1 MIKTRG
7 NYGDGRG
14 RTARSVV
21 AVAFSII
28 LSLALRGWLS
38 AHGGVDDE
46 PPSPTHPSPTTGAGI
61 AVPKEQQFALG
72 MLTEPVSNHDLSQSV
87 TITGRVV
94 PRTDAI
100 ADVVSPV
107 AGRIVAGQI
116 PRLGEKVSRGQI
128 LFRVAQVLAPSERT
142 GLRTEQIRA
151 KAELASAEREVSR
164 LERLEG
170 VVAGKQIVEANIR
183 RDAARDSYNALT
195 AQLNGAGATV
205 AVTAPISGVIT
216 KAEIAGGETVD
227 GSRSL
232 YTIAD
237 LSNVWVEANLFEGD
251 IPRIKGATNA
261 AITTPSYPGEIFT
274 GTLYRVGSTVDPTS
288 RTISVLFLTRNPDE
302 RLKLDMSASVAV
314 ETGESQSMLAV
325 RQSAIV
331 KSGVRTV
338 VFVHT
343 APERFEARDVVL
355 GSGSGGNYVE
365 VKSGIAVDDRV
376 LTSGGYELKSLA
388 GL

>member
-1 MIKTRG
+1 MKTDR
-7 NYGDGRG
+7 N
-14 RTARSVV
+14 RSDRRPGTYVR
-21 AVAFSII
+21 SIAMLVLFVG

-46 PPSPTHPSPTTGAGI
+46 PASPTHATAPAGAGI
-61 AVPKEQQFALG
+61 AVTKEQQFALG
-72 MLTEPVSNHDLSQSV
+72 MLTEPVSNHDLTQSV
-87 TITGRVV
+87 TVTGRVV
-94 PRTDAI
+94 PRTEAI

-107 AGRIVAGQI
+107 AGRIVSGQI
-116 PRLGEKVSRGQI
+116 PRLGDRVSRGQV

-151 KAELASAEREVSR
+151 KAELASAEREVGR

-170 VVAGKQIVEANIR
+170 VVAGKQIVEARIR
-183 RDAARDSYNALT
+183 RDAAHDAYNALT
-195 AQLNGAGATV
+195 SQLSGAGATV

-227 GSRSL
+227 GTRSL

-251 IPRIKGATNA
+251 IPRIKGATSA
-261 AITTPSYPGEIFT
+261 TITAPSYPGEIFT
-274 GTLYRVGSTVDPTS
+274 GSLYRVGSTVDPNS
-288 RTISVLFLTRNPDE
+288 RTITALFLVRNPEE

-314 ETGESQSMLAV
+314 GTGI
-325 RQSAIV
+325 RQSVPAVLTSAVI
-331 KSGVRTV
+331 KSGARTV

-343 APERFEARDVVL
+343 MPEQFEARDVVL
-355 GSGSGGNYVE
+355 GSSDDGVYVE
-365 VKSGIAVDDRV
+365 VKSGLGIGDRI
-376 LTSGGYELKSLA
+376 LTTGGHELKSLA